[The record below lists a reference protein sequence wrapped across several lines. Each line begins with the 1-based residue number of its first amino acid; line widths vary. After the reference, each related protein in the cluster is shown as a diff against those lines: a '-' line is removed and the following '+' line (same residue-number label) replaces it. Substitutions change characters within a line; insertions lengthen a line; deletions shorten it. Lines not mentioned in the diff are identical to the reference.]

1 MADAISTLKVIAD
14 SIDAAGRGLA
24 GRLAGDGDIY
34 TILILCAALWICWL
48 IIKGLAEEG
57 GLADA
62 AAGILHAVI
71 LTAVL
76 AAMLHHYQDI
86 VVALAELGTGVAS
99 KLSGGEDIS
108 SVAARGAMSA
118 LDTLSASDAYTQQ
131 RITQLGML
139 DAIIALPDRLF
150 SALLFGL
157 LILVVTATGAAA
169 IWVSIVG
176 KLMLWIGG
184 ALGPVLIMLAPLPP
198 LRDLTVGWL
207 KFMLTASLIQAVATV
222 MLMLLAGIWTA
233 LGGLM
238 SSSALIAPDS
248 GLVLIPIALLALVI
262 ALAALMAIFQ
272 VPSITA
278 ALLAGGAGI
287 SSAGPGLMRFL
298 PRPGMGS
305 APAVR
310 PAAWVPP
317 PPKP

>member
-1 MADAISTLKVIAD
+1 MADAISTLKIIAD
-14 SIDAAGRGLA
+14 SIDTAGRGLA

-62 AAGILHAVI
+62 AAGVLHAVI

-76 AAMLHHYQDI
+76 AAMLHHYPDI
-86 VVALAELGTGVAS
+86 VVALAELGTGVAA

-108 SVAARGAMSA
+108 SVAARGALSA
-118 LDTLSASDAYTQQ
+118 LDALNASDAYTQQ
-131 RITQLGML
+131 RLTQLGML
-139 DAIIALPDRLF
+139 DAIVALPDRLF
-150 SALLFGL
+150 SAMLFGL

-169 IWVSIVG
+169 IWVGIVG

-238 SSSALIAPDS
+238 ASSALIAPDS

-278 ALLAGGAGI
+278 SLLAGGVGI

-298 PRPGMGS
+298 PKPGMRS

-310 PAAWVPP
+310 PEAWKPP